1 MKKYMVAVGVVASL
15 VAGACRWV
23 SGLPREVDG
32 YARATAETVADR
44 VTDAIPVEIHDR
56 KLDHEVSAV
65 WQEIIDRQVQMNL
78 SQRQIERLEQEV
90 ASLTTS
96 VDQRKRLLVEAYPVL
111 KSAIDGQQK
120 TVKFANQEHSLSDF
134 QKEVDDLLAMQDRET
149 RQVEIKRV
157 GLARLK
163 KSAEEGQL
171 ALNEMKHALGHSEQE
186 VAVLRSR
193 RDQAEVESSTL
204 DLVSSATAKRETIGS
219 VMNDGL
225 TKLKGNV
232 DKLEA
237 RNEAR
242 RGVTSVG
249 QRSSSSSIA
258 RSFNRLESLKAI
270 HDDAQPDASTV
281 LPTEVVPAKTDAPS
295 PTPATSIKPTT
306 IDAAKVTISIESSQP
321 AK

>member
-1 MKKYMVAVGVVASL
+1 MKMYLVVLGVVASL
-15 VAGACRWV
+15 VAGVCRWA
-23 SGLPREVDG
+23 SGVPHEVDG
-32 YARATAETVADR
+32 YARATAESVAER
-44 VTDAIPVEIHDR
+44 VADAIPDDIRDR
-56 KLDHEVSAV
+56 KFDHEVGAV
-65 WQEIIDRQVQMNL
+65 RQEIIDRQVQMNL

-90 ASLTTS
+90 ASLTTG

-120 TVKFANQEHSLSDF
+120 TVKFANQEHSLADF
-134 QKEVDDLLAMQDRET
+134 QKEIDDLLAMQDRET

-171 ALNEMKHALGHSEQE
+171 ALNEMKSALDHSEQE

-204 DLVSSATAKRETIGS
+204 DLVSSATSKRETVGT

-242 RGVTSVG
+242 RGMTSVG
-249 QRSSSSSIA
+249 QRPSSTSVG
-258 RSFNRLESLKAI
+258 RSWNRLESLKAI
-270 HDDAQPDASTV
+270 HDDAKPDADTL
-281 LPTEVVPAKTDAPS
+281 LPTQVESPKTDAPS
-295 PTPATSIKPTT
+295 TPTKSTT
-306 IDAAKVTISIESSQP
+306 LDASKVIISIEGSLP
-321 AK
+321 TK

>member
-1 MKKYMVAVGVVASL
+1 MTKYLVAIGVVASL
-15 VAGACRWV
+15 VVGACRWA
-23 SGLPREVDG
+23 SGLPHEVDG

-65 WQEIIDRQVQMNL
+65 RQEIIDRQVQMNL

-90 ASLTTS
+90 ASLTTG
-96 VDQRKRLLVEAYPVL
+96 VEQRKRLLVEAYPVL
-111 KSAIDGQQK
+111 KAAIDGQRK
-120 TVKFANQEHSLSDF
+120 SVKFANQEHSLADF
-134 QKEVDDLLAMQDRET
+134 QKEIDDLLAMQDRET

-171 ALNEMKHALGHSEQE
+171 ALNEMKSSLDHSEQE

-204 DLVSSATAKRETIGS
+204 DLVSSATSKRETVGT

-242 RGVTSVG
+242 RGMTSLGQRQTSTSVG
-249 QRSSSSSIA
+249 RSW
-258 RSFNRLESLKAI
+258 NRLESLRAI
-270 HDDAQPDASTV
+270 HDEAQPDTGA
-281 LPTEVVPAKTDAPS
+281 LPPTQVSPPQTDATS
-295 PTPATSIKPTT
+295 TPIKSTT
-306 IDAAKVTISIESSQP
+306 LDAAKVIISIEGSSSG
-321 AK
+321 K